1 MIQVNMHE
9 AKTQLS
15 SLVKLVEEG
24 ERVVIARDG
33 VPVADLVRH
42 EVRTTP
48 REGGQLRGQIWIS
61 DDFDAPMPEIEEL
74 FGT

>member
-9 AKTQLS
+9 AKTRLS
-15 SLVKLVEEG
+15 ALVQLVEQG
-24 ERVVIARDG
+24 ERVVIARAG
-33 VPVADLVRH
+33 APVAELVRH
-42 EVRTTP
+42 EAPVAKR
-48 REGGQLRGQIWIS
+48 RGGQWRGQVWIA

>member
-9 AKTQLS
+9 AKTRLS
-15 SLVKLVEEG
+15 ALVKLVEQG

-33 VPVADLVRH
+33 VPVAEIVPH
-42 EVRTTP
+42 EAPVAAR
-48 REGGQLRGQIWIS
+48 RGGQLRGQIWIS
-61 DDFDAPMPEIEEL
+61 EDFDAPMPEIEEL